1 MCTKFFLMAKYHA
14 IFLWFQI
21 KLGQKYLSKQ
31 IKMRQHLPDGPTRAE
46 QTGNTCV
53 NITLLVKKASG

>member
-1 MCTKFFLMAKYHA
+1 MCTKFFLMVKCHT
-14 IFLWFQI
+14 IFLRFQI

-31 IKMRQHLPDGPTRAE
+31 IKMRQHPPGPTRAD

-53 NITLLVKKASG
+53 NIMLLVKKANG